1 MQPLDDA
8 PELVERTARV
18 TAATLAELLSAAP
31 PPLLL
36 DVRTE
41 REWRAG
47 RIDGATNIPLSRLA
61 HELASVPS
69 ASPLVAYC
77 ASGYRSAIACSL
89 MRRAGRRAV
98 TDLVGGIAAWES
110 AGLPT
115 ASADP

>member
-1 MQPLDDA
+1 
-8 PELVERTARV
+8 V
-18 TAATLAELLSAAP
+18 TAATVAELLTSTP

-41 REWRAG
+41 QEWRAG

-61 HELASVPS
+61 DTLASVLS
-69 ASPLVAYC
+69 ARPLVAYC

-89 MRRAGRRAV
+89 MRRAGRQAV
-98 TDLVGGIAAWES
+98 TDLVGGIGAWES

-115 ASADP
+115 ASAAP

>member
-77 ASGYRSAIACSL
+77 ASGCPSVI
-89 MRRAGRRAV
+89 
-98 TDLVGGIAAWES
+98 ES
-110 AGLPT
+110 SSSTLTLTGA
-115 ASADP
+115 ASAARGRAALWLR